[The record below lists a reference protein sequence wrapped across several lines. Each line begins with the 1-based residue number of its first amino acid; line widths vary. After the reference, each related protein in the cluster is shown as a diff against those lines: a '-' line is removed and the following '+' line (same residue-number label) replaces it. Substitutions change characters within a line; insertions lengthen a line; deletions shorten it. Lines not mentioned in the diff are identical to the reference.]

1 MTFVPNCIS
10 YFCAVTCS
18 FGHIMTPLGTASAVA
33 ETPVCNKTHAL
44 LIRTCSWLSFLKNES
59 VVKSLDNK
67 DKTETLREELMRG
80 LPDCMNV

>member
-1 MTFVPNCIS
+1 
-10 YFCAVTCS
+10 
-18 FGHIMTPLGTASAVA
+18 MTPLGTASAVA

-67 DKTETLREELMRG
+67 DKTETYDRKTLARTAG
-80 LPDCMNV
+80 LHECPRDEAEGKWPLFPSRS